1 MKSGNTFTK
10 IKDKSMDRE
19 IKNNKSLENSLN
31 IAMRFSELESQ
42 LFDEKNKNKEL
53 NEKVKQLE
61 KELDNEKK
69 IVKVLK
75 DRINSSNIT
84 QLQILL
90 DLKDKE
96 IERLKKNNDQ
106 YNNLKPGE
114 KIYSVNFVSIDQKI
128 GNYSI
133 TCKNTDIFVKLEEQ
147 LYEDYPE
154 YKDKETYF
162 IKNGNKIKRFKSLDE
177 NKIKKN
183 DILMLFTYDK

>member
-147 LYEDYPE
+147 LYEDNPE

-177 NKIKKN
+177 NKIVKN
-183 DILMLFTYDK
+183 DILMLLIYDK